1 MSLQLTDI
9 RQVVALSGAM
19 AAGLAA
25 DAEILQLRWAPTE
38 NPVARLAVLGMNF
51 GGAADGTGFAAGNIR
66 FRVHKVT
73 SWTAAG
79 TGGGTIDL
87 TGDRGQL
94 NPAEPASDDLPSIRV
109 ATTAALGAG
118 TKTIAEELAGVTS
131 GISTGAGN
139 IILAGPSY
147 EFFPHGPII
156 LRANE
161 GLTLRANVP
170 ATGVWRFA
178 TNIAF
183 GFLD

>member
-1 MSLQLTDI
+1 MTIQLTDI
-9 RQVVALSGAM
+9 RQVVALSGSM

-25 DAEILQLRWAPTE
+25 DSEILQFRWAPTE
-38 NPVARLAVLGMNF
+38 NPVARMMVLGMNF
-51 GGAADGTGFAAGNIR
+51 SGAADGTGFTAGNIR
-66 FRVHKVT
+66 FRLHKVT
-73 SWTAAG
+73 GWTAAG

-94 NPAEPASDDLPSIRV
+94 NPAEAASADLPSIRV

-139 IILAGPSY
+139 IILAAASY
-147 EFFPHGPII
+147 EFFPLKPVI

-178 TNIAF
+178 SQMVF

>member
-109 ATTAALGAG
+109 ATTAPL
-118 TKTIAEELAGVTS
+118 
-131 GISTGAGN
+131 
-139 IILAGPSY
+139 
-147 EFFPHGPII
+147 
-156 LRANE
+156 LRN
-161 GLTLRANVP
+161 LPVSHLVSVP
-170 ATGVWRFA
+170 AQA
-178 TNIAF
+178 TLFWQVRLTNSSHT
-183 GFLD
+183 DP